1 MKKSF
6 TLIEL
11 LVVIAILAILASM
24 LLPALSKARAK
35 ARAVSCLNNLKQ
47 CGLGFIMYA
56 NDQEGYIITACADQA
71 AHLDWYAPWSYIY
84 TLDGLYARTRE
95 INGGCFSNGLIP
107 EGVMSCPDTAK
118 IKVSAGPWYTYAL
131 VRDNPWYGA
140 LTNGIVAEGD
150 GFICYKPDKC
160 RTSASKIFLSGDSGW
175 RMSGDARNYK
185 NGCYYAV
192 SRASGGEGAIAAR
205 HAGKANFLFCDG
217 HAAAQEPMAAVGY
230 FSRCFGD
237 GYNQYDIWVDGVDK
251 VLILSNDMATRKDD

>member
-11 LVVIAILAILASM
+11 LVVIAIIAILASM

-35 ARAVSCLNNLKQ
+35 ARAVSCMNNLKQ

-56 NDQEGYIITACADQA
+56 NDQEGYILTACADSA
-71 AHLDWYAPWSYIY
+71 AHLDWYAAWARIY
-84 TLDGLYARTRE
+84 TTDGRYAQNSE
-95 INGGCFSNGLIP
+95 INKGCFSNGLMH
-107 EGVMSCPDTAK
+107 ENTMSCPDTVK
-118 IKVSAGPWYTYAL
+118 IPISVEPWFTYSL
-131 VRDNPWYGA
+131 VRDNPWYGG
-140 LTNGIVAEGD
+140 LTNGIVAKGD

-175 RMSGDARNYK
+175 RTGNSERDYK
-185 NGCYYAV
+185 RGCYYAV
-192 SRASGGEGAIAAR
+192 SRASGGEGAPAAR

-217 HAAAQEPMAAVGY
+217 HVSALEPMTAVLY
-230 FSRCFGD
+230 FVRCFGD

-251 VLILSNDMATRKDD
+251 VFNIPYDLATRKDD